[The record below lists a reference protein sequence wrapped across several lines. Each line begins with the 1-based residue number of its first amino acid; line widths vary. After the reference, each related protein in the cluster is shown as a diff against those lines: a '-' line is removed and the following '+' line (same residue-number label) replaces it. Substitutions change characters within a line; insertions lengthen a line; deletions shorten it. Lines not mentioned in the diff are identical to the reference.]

1 MNTLSLCLYCK
12 FSCFK
17 VYECWLDDYFMYI
30 LHVPYHTLIFVIMC
44 VYIYLLM
51 FVCICFVWLCAA
63 WLPFFLYDAYLVVMF
78 ICDIDMLTTSI
89 DSLACFNIRL
99 FLLYDYLALLD
110 MYILIFIYLIH
121 IGMIDS
127 LYCILSCLSEHIVY
141 SCYIPISCLAC
152 V

>member
-1 MNTLSLCLYCK
+1 MLTWWLFYVYITCALLYIDFCYHVCLHLFAYVCLYFFCMTVCCMITL
-12 FSCFK
+12 FSFMMHIWLLCSFAILT
-17 VYECWLDDYFMYI
+17 CWLHQLI
-30 LHVPYHTLIFVIMC
+30 LL
-44 VYIYLLM
+44 
-51 FVCICFVWLCAA
+51 
-63 WLPFFLYDAYLVVMF
+63 
-78 ICDIDMLTTSI
+78 
-89 DSLACFNIRL
+89 LACFNIRL

-152 V
+152 VYI